1 MRSSVVP
8 MTDAAK
14 PSLQRPLFYAILL
27 LALFLT
33 YLVLRPFLAA
43 LTWAVIFA
51 VLLHGQQTKLSARMG
66 PSGAA
71 LLTTLLV
78 ALAIVA
84 PAAFLISTLANEVS
98 QVTEYVKQATRNA
111 PDQIDRGWA
120 ALRMR
125 IPVALP
131 EDPTE
136 LLTEGARRAVAF
148 LAPRAGSVV
157 VDFFSTIGSLLA
169 MLFALFFLLRDG
181 QAMSRRL
188 RDQLPFSREDGDRL
202 LHDTRDL
209 VIASIGAG
217 VVVAATQGLVGGV
230 AFWLMGMA
238 APVLWG
244 VVMAV
249 CSLIPAVGA
258 ALVWMPAAIG
268 LLVSG
273 QIARGVTM
281 LIVGALVISMVDNVL
296 RPIILSG
303 RTAVSGLVVFF
314 GLLGGVTAFGFVGIV
329 IGPIVLVTTGTL
341 LEMLRRRAG
350 DERRT

>member
-1 MRSSVVP
+1 M
-8 MTDAAK
+8 
-14 PSLQRPLFYAILL
+14 
-27 LALFLT
+27 
-33 YLVLRPFLAA
+33 
-43 LTWAVIFA
+43 
-51 VLLHGQQTKLSARMG
+51 
-66 PSGAA
+66 
-71 LLTTLLV
+71 
-78 ALAIVA
+78 
-84 PAAFLISTLANEVS
+84 S
-98 QVTEYVKQATRNA
+98 QITEYVKRATSSA
-111 PDQIDRGWA
+111 PDQIDRLWTA
-120 ALRMR
+120 ARMR

-181 QAMSRRL
+181 QAMARRL

-230 AFWLMGMA
+230 AFWVMGLA

-244 VVMAV
+244 VVMAI

-273 QIARGVTM
+273 QVARGVTL
-281 LIVGALVISMVDNVL
+281 LIVGALDHQHGGQRAAPDHLERPHGGQRARGVL
-296 RPIILSG
+296 RPAGRRDRVRVRRHRDRPDRSRDDGHAPRDAAASSGG
-303 RTAVSGLVVFF
+303 RT
-314 GLLGGVTAFGFVGIV
+314 
-329 IGPIVLVTTGTL
+329 PNQ
-341 LEMLRRRAG
+341 LELRG
-350 DERRT
+350 WQT

>member
-1 MRSSVVP
+1 

-14 PSLQRPLFYAILL
+14 PSLQRPLFYALL
-27 LALFLT
+27 LLLLFLT

-43 LTWAVIFA
+43 LAWAVIFA
-51 VLLHGQQTKLSARMG
+51 VLLHGLQTKIAARIG
-66 PSGAA
+66 PNGAA
-71 LLTTLLV
+71 VLTTLLV
-78 ALAIVA
+78 AIAIVA
-84 PAAFLISTLANEVS
+84 PAAFLVSTLAHELS
-98 QVTEYVKQATRNA
+98 QVTDYVQQATKAA
-111 PDQIDRGWA
+111 PDQIDRLWMVV
-120 ALRMR
+120 RMR
-125 IPVALP
+125 SPVTLP

-136 LLTEGARRAVAF
+136 LLSEGTRRVVAF

-157 VDFFSTIGSLLA
+157 VDVFSTIGSLLA

-181 QAMSRRL
+181 QAMARRL

-230 AFWLMGMA
+230 AFWLMGFA

-244 VVMAV
+244 VVMAF

-273 QIARGVTM
+273 QIARGVTL

-314 GLLGGVTAFGFVGIV
+314 GLLGGVTAFGFIGIV

-341 LEMLRRRAG
+341 LEMLRRVDAG
-350 DERRT
+350 KKAGSSAT